1 MVRKTKEEAQE
12 TRNAILDAA
21 EVVFQKQGVSRTSLA
36 EIAAA
41 AGVTRG
47 AIYWHFKNK
56 EDVFNAMIERIVGAV
71 ERKLAELQARNDEN
85 PVRLIRDLSCY
96 YIDRVANDPSYLK
109 IVDISW
115 HKCEYVGE
123 MAGIRDTHLE
133 CGNRYHA
140 LSVECFVTAQ
150 EKGFLSRDIDARVAA
165 VGLIAIVDGL
175 VANWALD
182 QSMFPLAS
190 YGPAIVDT
198 YLAGLGLKFSDE

>member
-71 ERKLAELQARNDEN
+71 NE
-85 PVRLIRDLSCY
+85 V
-96 YIDRVANDPSYLK
+96 
-109 IVDISW
+109 
-115 HKCEYVGE
+115 VG
-123 MAGIRDTHLE
+123 AG
-133 CGNRYHA
+133 
-140 LSVECFVTAQ
+140 S
-150 EKGFLSRDIDARVAA
+150 
-165 VGLIAIVDGL
+165 
-175 VANWALD
+175 
-182 QSMFPLAS
+182 
-190 YGPAIVDT
+190 
-198 YLAGLGLKFSDE
+198 